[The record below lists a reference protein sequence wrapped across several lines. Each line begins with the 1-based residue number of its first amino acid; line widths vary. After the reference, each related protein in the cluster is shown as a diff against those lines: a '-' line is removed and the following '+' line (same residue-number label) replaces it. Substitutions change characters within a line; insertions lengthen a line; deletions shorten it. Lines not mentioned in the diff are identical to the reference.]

1 MPVKETEINK
11 ANINDR
17 YVTIENELK
26 EGDKVVI
33 NFTNK
38 ILEKDVQVGMTSFI
52 AVKKADKEIATAIS
66 NMKAEYTAEANGHK
80 ANAEAKEVL
89 PEDQVKLSA
98 KILDQFGN
106 PMPAGTTVR
115 WVVESGKDLVT
126 KTDDSAI
133 DEVSDA
139 KNFTFKAIKV
149 GDLKISAFLANGE
162 KVTYE
167 VKIGAKKLAE
177 LKVAGE
183 PGINIASVSGI
194 NHEEKIVGLVTPN
207 KGAILILDMIKFD
220 MKANKTSEEV
230 KPSDVEVVAKL
241 RGGKEDNKNDIV
253 IAVKSSKVGKYVITP
268 YVGESV
274 EKGIKGDIIT
284 VTTEI
289 DKEVIVTPDG
299 MSKKEVGVES
309 IKDTDKKKNV
319 LTLKAD
325 EAKTYNVVV
334 KNRDVI
340 RAFNLA
346 FTAVELGN
354 DINGVVKGDLDTK
367 AKYQEIKFLD
377 QDVKAMSVNNEDIK
391 VALTK
396 PHGQPSAESDVSN
409 LITLGKTY
417 TVDKEGKVTAKAE
430 YIVAYEVTLTGNTK
444 GTNDVVVNVK
454 EGEKVL
460 ATNKVSMTV
469 DSVAVD
475 TKDRKSLY
483 STKAADAKVDLN
495 AIVKDA
501 DGTVIPV
508 SDSDLDWKA
517 VSQKDAEGKEK
528 AVSDRTV
535 SVDSKTGGVTANA
548 GTVGSAVIEV
558 TTANMKKATI
568 TLKFDDKDPVAQ
580 KGTVEVVNTAIDKND
595 LEGKKLLP
603 LDADDKKE

>member
-1 MPVKETEINK
+1 M
-11 ANINDR
+11 
-17 YVTIENELK
+17 
-26 EGDKVVI
+26 
-33 NFTNK
+33 
-38 ILEKDVQVGMTSFI
+38 
-52 AVKKADKEIATAIS
+52 
-66 NMKAEYTAEANGHK
+66 
-80 ANAEAKEVL
+80 
-89 PEDQVKLSA
+89 
-98 KILDQFGN
+98 
-106 PMPAGTTVR
+106 
-115 WVVESGKDLVT
+115 
-126 KTDDSAI
+126 
-133 DEVSDA
+133 
-139 KNFTFKAIKV
+139 
-149 GDLKISAFLANGE
+149 KISAFLANGE

-194 NHEEKIVGLVTPN
+194 NHEEKIVGLVAPN
-207 KGAILILDMIKFD
+207 KGTILILDMIKFD

-241 RGGKEDNKNDIV
+241 RGGKEDNKKDIV

-469 DSVAVD
+469 D
-475 TKDRKSLY
+475 
-483 STKAADAKVDLN
+483 LN

-568 TLKFDDKDPVAQ
+568 TLKFDEKDPVAQ

-603 LDADDKKE
+603 LDADDKKEEIQILLDNDANLRYIMNGYISENKVYKILVNFIKKSAHITD

>member
-1 MPVKETEINK
+1 M
-11 ANINDR
+11 
-17 YVTIENELK
+17 
-26 EGDKVVI
+26 
-33 NFTNK
+33 
-38 ILEKDVQVGMTSFI
+38 
-52 AVKKADKEIATAIS
+52 
-66 NMKAEYTAEANGHK
+66 
-80 ANAEAKEVL
+80 
-89 PEDQVKLSA
+89 
-98 KILDQFGN
+98 
-106 PMPAGTTVR
+106 
-115 WVVESGKDLVT
+115 
-126 KTDDSAI
+126 
-133 DEVSDA
+133 
-139 KNFTFKAIKV
+139 
-149 GDLKISAFLANGE
+149 KISAFLANGE

-194 NHEEKIVGLVTPN
+194 NHEEKIVGLVAPN

-241 RGGKEDNKNDIV
+241 RGGKEDNKKDIV

-396 PHGQPSAESDVSN
+396 PHGQPSAKSDVSN

-417 TVDKEGKVTAKAE
+417 TVDKEGKVTTKAE
-430 YIVAYEVTLTGNTK
+430 DIVAYEVTLTGNTK

-460 ATNKVSMTV
+460 ATNKVRMTV
-469 DSVAVD
+469 
-475 TKDRKSLY
+475 Y
-483 STKAADAKVDLN
+483 LN

-508 SDSDLDWKA
+508 SDSDLD
-517 VSQKDAEGKEK
+517 
-528 AVSDRTV
+528 
-535 SVDSKTGGVTANA
+535 
-548 GTVGSAVIEV
+548 
-558 TTANMKKATI
+558 
-568 TLKFDDKDPVAQ
+568 
-580 KGTVEVVNTAIDKND
+580 
-595 LEGKKLLP
+595 
-603 LDADDKKE
+603 